1 MPPPKPPP
9 IPPNSMEPISPP
21 SAKPASPPMKP
32 PNMPGRCGAGC
43 CVVCGEVGVVVREGL
58 DGVVDGDAGD
68 EDEREPR
75 LPPLVARAHTEAVS
89 SSRSETSDKPNMS
102 RKALVRMVTSQ
113 VILAR
118 PARE

>member
-1 MPPPKPPP
+1 
-9 IPPNSMEPISPP
+9 
-21 SAKPASPPMKP
+21 
-32 PNMPGRCGAGC
+32 MPGRCAGC
-43 CVVCGEVGVVVREGL
+43 IGCDESGVVVREGL
-58 DGVVDGDAGD
+58 DGVVVVEGEVGD

-89 SSRSETSDKPNMS
+89 SRRSDTSDKPNMS
-102 RKALVRMVTSQ
+102 KKALVRMFASY